1 MRKNVIF
8 LTSSY
13 NCLIWT
19 RENGYSD
26 ISEIYLLFIKKDGY
40 YIIPF
45 EKNHNIRPHIHT
57 ENVLYISAKDRDA
70 FTKIIHPYIQPELKY
85 KLHPLS
91 CENNSV
97 NLEISSIEDNPNP
110 SASEME

>member
-1 MRKNVIF
+1 MDDGYKNHH
-8 LTSSY
+8 
-13 NCLIWT
+13 
-19 RENGYSD
+19 G
-26 ISEIYLLFIKKDGY
+26 YLLATNCFSEEDLEL
-40 YIIPF
+40 IIEFF